1 MSSLPLPATSTDS
14 PPPRTSGA
22 AARIHVLQVLGN
34 AIVGGMECWVERLI
48 ERLPAERFA
57 ITALLPYEGP
67 FAQRLRRFGIEV
79 FVTPMPEDPSWASI
93 QMATALVHSSGIDLL
108 HAHLP
113 NAHMLAALAGRLAGR
128 PVMTT
133 IHGRQLALVDLEL
146 HRSAGSHLSVVC
158 QQTYFHALGLGVN
171 AALLSHDPN
180 GVDCAVFAPRE
191 RPRGEASLRARLGL
205 PEDTPML
212 GFIGRLSPEK
222 GPELF
227 VRSMLP
233 LLARLPQAHA
243 VMAGDGPMGPA
254 IRRQIAQLR
263 LGRKIHLLGLQ
274 QDMPKLY
281 SELDLVVSSSHSE
294 AMPLNLMEAMASGL
308 PVVATRVGGVPD
320 IVEHGHGGW
329 LVAPNNCEDL
339 GARCTELLGDG
350 EMRAR
355 FGESARSRSVERLDL
370 DRSIERISEL
380 FTQLARSTVIEKAG
394 GELHGVSARAAR

>member
-1 MSSLPLPATSTDS
+1 MSTLSAPA
-14 PPPRTSGA
+14 GA
-22 AARIHVLQVLGN
+22 GRIHVLQVLGN

-48 ERLPAERFA
+48 ERLPPERFA

-67 FAQRLRRFGIEV
+67 FAQRLRKFGIEV
-79 FVTPMPEDPSWASI
+79 FITPMPEDPSWASV
-93 QMATALVHSSGIDLL
+93 QMTTALVQSSGIDLL

-113 NAHMLAALAGRLAGR
+113 NAHLLAGLAGKLAGR

-133 IHGRQLALVDLEL
+133 IHGRQLALIDLEL

-171 AALLSHDPN
+171 AGLLSHEPN

-191 RPRGEASLRARLGL
+191 RPQGEGSLRARLGWAD
-205 PEDTPML
+205 DTPVL
-212 GFIGRLSPEK
+212 GYVGRLSPEK

-233 LLARLPQAHA
+233 LLARLPSARA
-243 VMAGDGPMGPA
+243 VIAGDGPMLQA
-254 IRRQIAQLR
+254 VRQQIAQLR
-263 LGRKIHLLGLQ
+263 LDEQIVLLGLQ
-274 QDMPKLY
+274 QDMPRLY

-320 IVEHGHGGW
+320 IVEHGFGGW
-329 LVAPNNCEDL
+329 LVAPNDCEDI
-339 GARCTELLGDG
+339 GARSAKLLGDAA
-350 EMRAR
+350 MRR
-355 FGESARSRSVERLDL
+355 QFGECARRRAVERLDL
-370 DRSIERISEL
+370 DHSIERVGQL
-380 FTQLARSTVIEKAG
+380 FARLARSTVADNKTG
-394 GELHGVSARAAR
+394 GKLHGVNARAGR